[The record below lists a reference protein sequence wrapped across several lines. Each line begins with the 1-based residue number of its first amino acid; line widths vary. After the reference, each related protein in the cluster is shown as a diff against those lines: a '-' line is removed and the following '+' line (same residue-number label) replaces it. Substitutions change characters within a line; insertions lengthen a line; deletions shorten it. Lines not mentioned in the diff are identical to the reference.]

1 MIRAKGDT
9 VPRRVS
15 AEYAAGLVK
24 DGDWVDYGINTAQP
38 DRFDRA
44 LAARKDQL
52 RDVRIRRCA
61 RAPAWR
67 GGFLAVTILTRT
79 KKKWRARL
87 GSNQRPL
94 ASEASTLS
102 TELRAREAL

>member
-1 MIRAKGDT
+1 VIRAKGDS
-9 VPRRVS
+9 VPRQVS

-52 RDVRIRRCA
+52 RDVRIRSC
-61 RAPAWR
+61 
-67 GGFLAVTILTRT
+67 LA
-79 KKKWRARL
+79 
-87 GSNQRPL
+87 
-94 ASEASTLS
+94 LS
-102 TELRAREAL
+102 HPEFRENLAREARDRRIVPRAFF